1 MIFYLKYVNI
11 IISKGDEEMKNKLKI
26 KLLRAMRDGYIS
38 YEEAINILIIKNKKQ
53 LTYLMN
59 AINEL
64 YNEDKIMPVTLG
76 QEKGL
81 VLCKK

>member
-1 MIFYLKYVNI
+1 
-11 IISKGDEEMKNKLKI
+11 
-26 KLLRAMRDGYIS
+26 MRDGYIS
-38 YEEAINILIIKNKKQ
+38 YEEAINILMFKNKKQ

-64 YNEDKIMPVTLG
+64 YSENKIIPMSIG

-81 VLCKK
+81 MLLK

>member
-1 MIFYLKYVNI
+1 
-11 IISKGDEEMKNKLKI
+11 MKNKLKI
-26 KLLRAMRDGYIS
+26 KLLKAMRDGYIS
-38 YEEAINILIIKNKKQ
+38 YEEAINILLFKNKKQ

-64 YNEDKIMPVTLG
+64 YSENKIIPMSIG

-81 VLCKK
+81 MLLK

>member
-1 MIFYLKYVNI
+1 
-11 IISKGDEEMKNKLKI
+11 MKNKLKI
-26 KLLRAMRDGYIS
+26 KLLSAMRDGYIS
-38 YEEAINILIIKNKKQ
+38 YEEAINILMFKNKKQ

-64 YNEDKIMPVTLG
+64 YSENKIIPMSIG

-81 VLCKK
+81 MLLK

>member
-1 MIFYLKYVNI
+1 
-11 IISKGDEEMKNKLKI
+11 MKNKLKI

-38 YEEAINILIIKNKKQ
+38 YEEATNILMFKNKKQ

-64 YNEDKIMPVTLG
+64 YSENKIIPMSIG

-81 VLCKK
+81 MLLK